1 MKTKKSILTTIS
13 LLMVCNVLFSKNNS
27 SSRVLKND
35 SSFVLMCNATKN
47 SIMNQ
52 NSNLTTIW
60 NGTTWSNGIPDAST
74 DAIISGNYTAT
85 TDLTA
90 NTLTV
95 NNGAIV
101 VVTSGYSF
109 FITSTVTVSLGA
121 SLTFATNANLIQT
134 EDINT
139 NSGNI
144 IVKRNSS
151 PLKRLDYLLWSSP
164 VASQNLQS
172 FSTQTLANRFYTYNP
187 SSNAYNAIA
196 IPAKTS
202 FEAGKGFLIRTPN
215 TFSDTTP
222 TVWSGRFEGV
232 PNNGDYNIPVTTNAY
247 NSIGNPYPSPIDA
260 DMFMLTNNITE
271 AIYFW
276 RKTNNSAN
284 SSYATYTVMGGVSNK
299 SGLSAIEPNRTIDV
313 GQGFIVKATSNT
325 VAFSNAMRV
334 SNNNN
339 QLLKT
344 LSVERHRI
352 WINLANEN
360 FPANQMLLGYMTN
373 ATNGVD
379 PGIDGTYINDSQIAL
394 NSYLNN
400 GEFIV
405 QGRSLPFT
413 NTDVVPLTF
422 KTTIAGNYTISID
435 HVDGLFLESQNIY
448 IKDNL
453 MGITHD
459 LKQSPYAFVTA
470 TGVFNTRFEIVYATA
485 SQLGTTNP
493 VLNENNVIVFNQ
505 NNILKIKT
513 GTNSMKSVRLF
524 DIQGKLIIEQ
534 NAINASTTEFKDL
547 QSNGEVLIA
556 QITSDQ
562 GIVITKKVIF

>member
-35 SSFVLMCNATKN
+35 SSFVLMCSATKN

-121 SLTFATNANLIQT
+121 SLTFETNANLIQT

-187 SSNAYNAIA
+187 TSNAYNAIA
-196 IPAKTS
+196 TPASTS
-202 FEAGKGFLIRTPN
+202 FEAGKGILIRTPN

-232 PNNGDYNIPVTTNAY
+232 PNNGDYNIPVTSNAY

-325 VAFSNAMRV
+325 VAFNNAMRV

-505 NNILKIKT
+505 NNILKINT

-524 DIQGKLIIEQ
+524 DIQGKLIKEQ